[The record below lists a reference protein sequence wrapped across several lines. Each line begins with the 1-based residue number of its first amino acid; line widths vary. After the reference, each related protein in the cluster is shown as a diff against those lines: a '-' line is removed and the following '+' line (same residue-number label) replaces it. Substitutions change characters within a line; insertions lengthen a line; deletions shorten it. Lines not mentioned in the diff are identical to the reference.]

1 MTTVERLR
9 AMEGAPSI
17 VKDFVTDVQPI
28 AETPNRYRFTITT
41 DSPDRERDVIMPDGW
56 QLDAYMKN
64 PVVLWAHDYRMP
76 PVALARTMER
86 TISGLVSEA
95 EFIDIPEHPFA
106 RMVAALVK
114 IGALRAT
121 SVGFLPLR
129 RAYNEERQGVDF
141 QQQELLEFSIVPVP
155 ANADCL
161 IEARSAGIDVEP
173 LREWAAKTL
182 EQFEPKIHPEAPT
195 FMRAVLD
202 FGGVQRTYSFPT
214 LPSTG
219 FLTNHIGVLESP
231 PLEPA
236 PQPILAKQDHD
247 PADCDQR
254 DCPLAGKGD
263 TDAED
268 CPHAN
273 CPMQKSL
280 RAKGMSPPSPSGYG
294 MAEESVAWSAPALGD
309 FTDAQWGDLD
319 DAEKRR
325 VARHFA
331 WVAAMPPAS
340 FGDMKLPHHRASDG
354 DVVWGGVRA
363 AMGTLMGGRGGVN
376 LPEED
381 RNAVHRHL
389 AAHYREW
396 DKEAPELRAYA
407 PHEIAAMFESPPLLP
422 RQASHPAPDEP
433 VLARIHLG
441 DVIEI
446 ADVIDI
452 DLEDIATD
460 DEDLNEADVVAA
472 LRAVLPA
479 MVGESVRRAVRTAR
493 GALE

>member
-1 MTTVERLR
+1 M
-9 AMEGAPSI
+9 
-17 VKDFVTDVQPI
+17 
-28 AETPNRYRFTITT
+28 
-41 DSPDRERDVIMPDGW
+41 
-56 QLDAYMKN
+56 
-64 PVVLWAHDYRMP
+64 
-76 PVALARTMER
+76 
-86 TISGLVSEA
+86 
-95 EFIDIPEHPFA
+95 
-106 RMVAALVK
+106 
-114 IGALRAT
+114 
-121 SVGFLPLR
+121 
-129 RAYNEERQGVDF
+129 DF

-202 FGGVQRTYSFPT
+202 FGACSARIPSP
-214 LPSTG
+214 PSSTG

-231 PLEPA
+231 LLEPA

-254 DCPLAGKGD
+254 DCPSQARVIRMLRTAP
-263 TDAED
+263 TRIAP
-268 CPHAN
+268 CR
-273 CPMQKSL
+273 KSL

-363 AMGTLMGGRGGVN
+363 AMGTLMGGRARIFPRKIGMPCIDISPRTTESGIRKRPSCARMRRMRSRRCLSPLRCCHGKLVT
-376 LPEED
+376 
-381 RNAVHRHL
+381 RHL
-389 AAHYREW
+389 
-396 DKEAPELRAYA
+396 
-407 PHEIAAMFESPPLLP
+407 MSPCS
-422 RQASHPAPDEP
+422 RGFTS
-433 VLARIHLG
+433 
-441 DVIEI
+441 
-446 ADVIDI
+446 
-452 DLEDIATD
+452 AT
-460 DEDLNEADVVAA
+460 
-472 LRAVLPA
+472 
-479 MVGESVRRAVRTAR
+479 
-493 GALE
+493 